1 MYQYSKTNSDIIS
14 KNAGH
19 QTMFGVD
26 ATTLQTYFGTT
37 THNDDGFDR
46 IQFNFPHWRG
56 KANNRYNRYVVV
68 MCEIYQPESH
78 FRCLCFNLI

>member
-1 MYQYSKTNSDIIS
+1 
-14 KNAGH
+14 
-19 QTMFGVD
+19 MFGVD